1 MKVAKA
7 IHLIKFF
14 IMSKVI
20 TTIETTPEELVSKLA
35 KVVDQRIETLH
46 NQNNVAEKPVKV
58 PEVSQ
63 FLGNSQNWTRREA
76 KAGRLPA
83 HRNTIHGDF
92 YFFLSEIVAWIKKGR
107 IVSTAEIKEKAE
119 MYANSKTF

>member
-1 MKVAKA
+1 
-7 IHLIKFF
+7 
-14 IMSKVI
+14 MSKVI

-35 KVVDQRIETLH
+35 KVIDQRIETLH

-83 HRNTIHGDF
+83 HRKYHPRR
-92 YFFLSEIVAWIKKGR
+92 FL
-107 IVSTAEIKEKAE
+107 
-119 MYANSKTF
+119 FLFQ